1 MNFGEILEKL
11 QQGKIVRR
19 SNWREELVVFMQ
31 IPASIDSEQTWYM
44 KSLPNDMKILCRQN
58 NLGISYQNQFIIYDM
73 CDKTATYHTFDGE
86 DINGEDWIVI
96 DPFTYTV

>member
-1 MNFGEILEKL
+1 MTFEEILKEL
-11 QQGKIVRR
+11 RNGKIVRR
-19 SNWREELVVFMQ
+19 QCWRDGIVVFMQ
-31 IPASIDSEQTWYM
+31 IPASIDSEQTWHM

-73 CDKTATYHTFDGE
+73 YNKTATYNTFDGE

-96 DPFTYTV
+96 DPFTYTI